1 MIDVDAFRGLRGD
14 VCRRRAVFDDIG
26 KSANAPRACRRQFF
40 LRNSC
45 LFPVSAANDSRKNH
59 PNQRDDEDRP
69 QVHGQNMTCSCRSG
83 VFLRMPCHLLEKS
96 SVFLNKLL
104 FGTMSSTF
112 FASAITAGRR
122 ALPSYGTEK
131 SPSTND
137 ARFPFT
143 FARHVPTCAVCCRN
157 IPFLR
162 TVIKEQTALLLPAS
176 APCALLFGALP
187 SCETAFML
195 TKHVPKAAFPS
206 VKQTLARCCSA
217 LFRQFC
223 HRNNLLIFP

>member
-122 ALPSYGTEK
+122 PSPAMAQKNLPRQMTHAFPLPSHVMFQPARSVAETFRFSGPLSRSRLLCS
-131 SPSTND
+131 SPRLRPVLFSSELS
-137 ARFPFT
+137 
-143 FARHVPTCAVCCRN
+143 RHVKPLPCSRN
-157 IPFLR
+157 MFQKQLF
-162 TVIKEQTALLLPAS
+162 PA
-176 APCALLFGALP
+176 
-187 SCETAFML
+187 
-195 TKHVPKAAFPS
+195 
-206 VKQTLARCCSA
+206 
-217 LFRQFC
+217 
-223 HRNNLLIFP
+223 